1 MKPRLPD
8 PYTVK
13 CAGCNKDM
21 SIKDVVDNAKQPWK
35 KVPDHVFTDK
45 YYCEKCQKSPEKQ
58 LAFLDA
64 LSITDETQSLAET
77 LVCLSLNF

>member
-45 YYCEKCQKSPEKQ
+45 YYCEKCQKSPEK
-58 LAFLDA
+58 
-64 LSITDETQSLAET
+64 
-77 LVCLSLNF
+77 